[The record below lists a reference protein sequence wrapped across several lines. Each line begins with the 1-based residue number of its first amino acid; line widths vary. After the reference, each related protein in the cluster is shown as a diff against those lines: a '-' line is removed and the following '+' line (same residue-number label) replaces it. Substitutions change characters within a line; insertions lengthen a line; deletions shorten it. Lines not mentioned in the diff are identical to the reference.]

1 MAKLGI
7 SDLLT
12 FAKSGWTPAAVKEI
26 MALDK
31 QTEEAPESTAKATE
45 STEAQNVKEEKP
57 DASSQKSENSSE
69 NTVPDYKKLFEEQQ
83 KQIDELSQK
92 LEAAQKAN
100 TMTDVSNSESKN
112 ISAQEAVNNIFRDV
126 IS

>member
-7 SDLLT
+7 NDLLT

-31 QTEEAPESTAKATE
+31 ATEEAPESTAKESE
-45 STEAQNVKEEKP
+45 STEAQNVQEEKP
-57 DASSQKSENSSE
+57 EASSETE
-69 NTVPDYKKLFEEQQ
+69 VPDYKKLFEEQQ
-83 KQIDELSQK
+83 KQIDDLSKK

-100 TMTDVSNSESKN
+100 TMTDVSNSAPKV
-112 ISAQEAVNNIFRDV
+112 SAQEAVNNIFRDV

>member
-31 QTEEAPESTAKATE
+31 QTEEAPESTAKAPE

-57 DASSQKSENSSE
+57 DASSENSTE

-83 KQIDELSQK
+83 KQLDDLSKK

-100 TMTDVSNSESKN
+100 TMTDVSNPESKN

>member
-12 FAKSGWTPAAVKEI
+12 FAKSGWTPTAVKEI

-31 QTEEAPESTAKATE
+31 QTEEAPESTAKESE

-57 DASSQKSENSSE
+57 VASSVKSETSE
-69 NTVPDYKKLFEEQQ
+69 VPDYKKLFEEQQ

-100 TMTDVSNSESKN
+100 TQADVSNSAPKV
-112 ISAQEAVNNIFRDV
+112 SAQEAVNNIFRDV

>member
-1 MAKLGI
+1 MAILGI

-31 QTEEAPESTAKATE
+31 QTEEAPDSTAKESE

-57 DASSQKSENSSE
+57 DASSIESENSSD
-69 NTVPDYKKLFEEQQ
+69 NAVPDYKKLFEEQQ
-83 KQIDELSQK
+83 KQIDELSKK

-100 TMTDVSNSESKN
+100 TQADVSNSATKV
-112 ISAQEAVNNIFRDV
+112 SAQETVNNIFRDV